1 MPTRKYNKSKKK
13 TVKRRKNKGG
23 RGNFSRP
30 KPPATPTPLPKK
42 KTVTFQNDENMVTIK
57 NISPCTVKNDAD
69 DDKIEE
75 DKTNKMKNK
84 WNKWN
89 TQLQKKGKNEI
100 SFEDYTKKMGKILK
114 RKENEE
120 ETEIDNYL
128 ANQKNSRNTIKNK
141 LAPLTMDEQLTI
153 HMKEEMEKKR

>member
-23 RGNFSRP
+23 GGNFSRP

-42 KTVTFQNDENMVTIK
+42 KTVRFPEDVDLLFKIK
-57 NISPCTVKNDAD
+57 NISPQEYILNDNND
-69 DDKIEE
+69 E
-75 DKTNKMKNK
+75 DENKLKKK

-114 RKENEE
+114 RKEKEE

-128 ANQKNSRNTIKNK
+128 AKQKNSRNTIKNK